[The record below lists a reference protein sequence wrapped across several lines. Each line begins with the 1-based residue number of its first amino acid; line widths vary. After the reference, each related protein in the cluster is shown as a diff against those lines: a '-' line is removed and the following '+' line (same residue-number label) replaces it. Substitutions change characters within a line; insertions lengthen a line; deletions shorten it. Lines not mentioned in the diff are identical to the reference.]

1 MFYRLFVC
9 LVNSCPGYPGYVTGP
24 NFSLKSINVAS
35 PLHWKSRKSSH
46 KKKKKNHLQEKKI
59 RKKYIYMHELGKEYK
74 WIFGL

>member
-46 KKKKKNHLQEKKI
+46 KKKKKKSLAGKKN
-59 RKKYIYMHELGKEYK
+59 KKEVYIHA
-74 WIFGL
+74 